1 MTKSRIKFFIYA
13 IATPPLLLL
22 IFSGVVMLKY
32 HSGSPYSSTFLELD
46 GNAWLTFHKVVSLIT
61 IPLIALHLFV
71 KTNWVKNLL
80 KFKTQRK
87 FMKTNLIFFIV
98 FLLCSLSALVSWLL
112 LDGTNAAA
120 MLRGVHN
127 KFGLLSIVLFIV
139 HAWNYRKLIVAQFK
153 S

>member
-22 IFSGVVMLKY
+22 IFSGIVMLKY
-32 HSGSPYSSTFLELD
+32 HAGASYASTVLELD

-71 KTNWVKNLL
+71 KTNWVKNLF

-98 FLLCSLSALVSWLL
+98 FLLCSITALVSWLL
-112 LDGTNAAA
+112 LDGTNAA

-127 KFGLLSIVLFIV
+127 KLGLLSIVLFIV